1 MKKLL
6 LIFTVLLMG
15 MSCFANGIH
24 YYFKDGIYH
33 IIIPPSE
40 KIEFVSVEKLA
51 RNSDVHKSTGAE
63 LTVNAGFF
71 DPKNQKTI
79 SFVYNDGML
88 LESPIENENMVFNE
102 EIMDNWDKVGNR
114 TEFRITVHDGKIIYD
129 IVPHNE
135 PYQGKLVASAQA
147 GPMLLP
153 ELRLEEEF
161 FVVKNEEGRV
171 VRESASVLHKTAR
184 TLIGL
189 KGKNVHIFIVTND
202 HPMTIFEA
210 RDLCQSYGL
219 EKAMAFDGGSSTSVD
234 FKNELHIVS
243 IGTPTDDTGRKLKS
257 FLIVKKAKGANNGV
271 NKEVNEGI
279 NK

>member
-1 MKKLL
+1 MKKFLL
-6 LIFTVLLMG
+6 CLM
-15 MSCFANGIH
+15 SLFLTTAVCYASGIT
-24 YYFKDGIYH
+24 YDFKDGIYH
-33 IIIPPSE
+33 IIIPYG
-40 KIEFVSVEKLA
+40 KRIEFVSTEKLTTNA
-51 RNSDVHKSTGAE
+51 EVHKQTGAV

-114 TEFRITVHDGKIIYD
+114 TEFRITVHDGKVIYD

-135 PYQGKLVASAQA
+135 PHQGKLVASAQA

-153 ELRLEEEF
+153 DLRLEEEF

-171 VRESASVLHKTAR
+171 IRESASVLHKTAR

-189 KGKNVHIFIVTND
+189 KGKNVHIFIVTNA

-210 RDLCQSYGL
+210 RDLCREYGL

-243 IGTPTDDTGRKLKS
+243 VGTPTDNTGRKLKS
-257 FLIVKKAKGANNGV
+257 FLVIRGK
-271 NKEVNEGI
+271 
-279 NK
+279 